1 MAQRLADRIVAM
13 NRFILRSAK
22 QGLPFFEVLR
32 NTKLFNWGP
41 AQQKA
46 FDDLKSYL
54 LNLTT
59 LASLLL
65 GESLLYMSA
74 LPHAVSTVL
83 VKETEE
89 ERERRQH
96 PIYFISEPL
105 EGPKKFYTKME
116 KIAYTV
122 VMASRK

>member
-1 MAQRLADRIVAM
+1 MAQRLADMLVAM
-13 NRFILRSAK
+13 NRFTSRSAE

-83 VKETEE
+83 VKETKEE
-89 ERERRQH
+89 SFLYVWLCLMQ
-96 PIYFISEPL
+96 
-105 EGPKKFYTKME
+105 
-116 KIAYTV
+116 
-122 VMASRK
+122 